1 MEASTQTEIILKS
14 IDLKLKE
21 ILKNDLSQ
29 FKAKNQVVDNAPG
42 PDKKAA

>member
-29 FKAKNQVVDNAPG
+29 FKAKNQVVVNVPG

>member
-1 MEASTQTEIILKS
+1 MEASTKTEIILKS
-14 IDLKLKE
+14 IDLQLKS

-29 FKAKNQVVDNAPG
+29 FKAKNQIEQNNPS